1 MAAAQNIKKD
11 GIVIIGAGLCGSLLG
26 IRLAQRGH
34 EVHIYESRP
43 DMRKAKI
50 DGGRSINLAL
60 SDRGIKAL
68 ELIGMEYVVERDGI
82 PLYGRMI
89 HPVGGEAT
97 YMPYSGRSGE
107 AIHSISRGGLNKTLL
122 EETEK
127 YPNIHLYFNHRCIDV
142 NFDKRQVC
150 FEDGKGGEHYILECE
165 RILATDGAGSAVRRA
180 MMRHTTEK
188 RFNFSQDFLT
198 HGYKELSIPPADE
211 KGNFRIEKNALHI
224 WPRGT
229 QMLIA
234 LPNLGG
240 SFTVT
245 LFQDFE
251 GPDGFNALNTPEKI
265 HSFFDRNYPSA
276 KANMP
281 DLVEDF
287 MTNPSANLGTIKC
300 YPWQVNHFSLLMG
313 DAAHAIV
320 PFYGQGMNCAFE
332 DVCVLEDLMDEHGDN
347 WAEIFDRFQENRKP
361 DGDAIADLAVDNFY
375 EMRTSTTSLLFQR
388 KKALETRMEQ
398 AGLPYFSKYALVT
411 FRPDLKY
418 REALVRG
425 RLQDD
430 FLLEYCKTVTDINQI
445 DIVKLQAEVEAHIES
460 ALQKSEIY

>member
-1 MAAAQNIKKD
+1 MTAAQNIKKQ

-43 DMRKAKI
+43 DMRKTKI

-60 SDRGIKAL
+60 SDRGIRAL
-68 ELIGMEYVVERDGI
+68 ELIGMSHVVEQDGI
-82 PLYGRMI
+82 PLFGRMI
-89 HPVGGEAT
+89 HPAQGEAT

-122 EETEK
+122 IETEK
-127 YPNIHLYFNHRCIDV
+127 YPNIHLYFNQRCIDV
-142 NFDKRQVC
+142 NFEERNVC
-150 FEDGKGGEHYILECE
+150 FENGKGGEQYILECD

-180 MMRHTTEK
+180 MMRHTTEM

-198 HGYKELSIPPADE
+198 HGYKELSIPAADD

-224 WPRGT
+224 WPRGS

-251 GPDGFNALNTPEKI
+251 GPDGFNALKTPEKI
-265 HSFFDRNYPSA
+265 HSFFDRFYPSA
-276 KANMP
+276 KEHMP
-281 DLVEDF
+281 DLVNDF
-287 MTNPSANLGTIKC
+287 LHNPSANLGTVKC

-332 DVCVLEDLMDEHGDN
+332 DVCVLDRLMDDLGEN
-347 WAEIFDRFQENRKP
+347 WEDIFDRFQENRKP

-388 KKALETRMEQ
+388 KKALETKMEQ

-411 FRPDLKY
+411 FRPDLQY
-418 REALVRG
+418 RDALVRG
-425 RLQDD
+425 RLQDE
-430 FLLEYCKTVTDINQI
+430 FLLEYCKNVTDIN
-445 DIVKLQAEVEAHIES
+445 DVDYVELQKQVEAYV
-460 ALQKSEIY
+460 AAAMKKSEIF

>member
-1 MAAAQNIKKD
+1 MTAAQIKKKD

-68 ELIGMEYVVERDGI
+68 ELIGMEHVVARDGI

-89 HPVGGEAT
+89 HPMEGEPT
-97 YMPYSGRSGE
+97 YMAYSGRNGE
-107 AIHSISRGGLNKTLL
+107 AIHSISRGGLNKSLL
-122 EETEK
+122 EEAEK
-127 YPNIHLYFNHRCIDV
+127 YPNIHLYFNQRCIDV
-142 NFDKRQVC
+142 NFEKRFVC
-150 FEDGKGGEHYILECE
+150 FENGKGGEEYILECD

-180 MMRHTTEK
+180 MMRHTTEN
-188 RFNFSQDFLT
+188 RFNFSQHFLT
-198 HGYKELSIPPADE
+198 HGYKELSIPSAD
-211 KGNFRIEKNALHI
+211 KNGNFRIEKNALHI
-224 WPRGT
+224 WPRGS

-251 GPDGFNALNTPEKI
+251 GPEGFNALKSPEKI
-265 HSFFDRNYPSA
+265 HSFFDKYYPTA
-276 KANMP
+276 KEQMP
-281 DLVEDF
+281 DLVNDF
-287 MTNPSANLGTIKC
+287 LTNPSANLGTIKC
-300 YPWQVNHFSLLMG
+300 YPWQVNHFSVLMG

-332 DVCVLEDLMDEHGDN
+332 DVCVLDDLMNQHGEN
-347 WAEIFDRFQENRKP
+347 WAEIFERFQENRKP

-375 EMRTSTTSLLFQR
+375 EMRISTTSILFQR
-388 KKALETRMEQ
+388 KKALETKMEQ

-425 RLQDD
+425 RLQDE
-430 FLLEYCKTVTDINQI
+430 FLLDYCKTVTDINEVNCVQ
-445 DIVKLQAEVEAHIES
+445 LQSEVEAYIES
-460 ALQKSEIY
+460 TLKNSEVY

>member
-11 GIVIIGAGLCGSLLG
+11 GIVIIGAGLFGSLLG

-89 HPVGGEAT
+89 HPAAGEAT

-150 FEDGKGGEHYILECE
+150 FEDGKGGEQYILECE

>member
-1 MAAAQNIKKD
+1 MATAQYIKKD
-11 GIVIIGAGLCGSLLG
+11 GIIIIGAGLCGSLLG
-26 IRLAQRGH
+26 IRLAQRGY

-68 ELIGMEYVVERDGI
+68 ELIGMQHVVERDGI

-89 HPVGGEAT
+89 HPAEGEAT

-107 AIHSISRGGLNKTLL
+107 AIHSISRGGLNKSLL

-127 YPNIHLYFNHRCIDV
+127 YPNIHLYFNQRCVDV
-142 NFDKRQVC
+142 NFDEHNIR
-150 FEDGKGGEHYILECE
+150 FENGKGGEQYTLECE

-198 HGYKELSIPPADE
+198 HGYKELSIPAADE

-265 HSFFDRNYPSA
+265 HSFFDKYYPSA

-281 DLVEDF
+281 DLVNDF
-287 MTNPSANLGTIKC
+287 LTNPSANLGTIKC
-300 YPWQVNHFSLLMG
+300 YPWQINHFSLLMG

-332 DVCVLEDLMDEHGDN
+332 DVCVLDDLMDQNGDN
-347 WAEIFDRFQENRKP
+347 WVEIFDRFQENRKP

-388 KKALETRMEQ
+388 KKALETKMEQ

-430 FLLEYCKTVTDINQI
+430 FLLEYCKTVTDINQV
-445 DIVKLQAEVEAHIES
+445 DYVQLQADVEAYIKT